1 MDLSG
6 PERPSKAPT
15 TRTAFPDV
23 AVDETRPPVAVA
35 APSRAGARPSIQTTE
50 WRVSGE
56 VVLERVSTDPYELS
70 YACLLIPRFKNHV
83 LIGDLVEDLNGWMKV
98 ICQSHGWGLDFLSIR
113 PEYLQWIVRV
123 QPTISSGSI
132 MQAFRAQ
139 TSERI
144 LDNFPL
150 FRNENLSRDFWAPGY
165 LIIVA
170 REPHPPEMVSE
181 FIRLTRQQQEFR
193 PRRPG

>member
-1 MDLSG
+1 MFA
-6 PERPSKAPT
+6 E
-15 TRTAFPDV
+15 V
-23 AVDETRPPVAVA
+23 AVDEARRSASRVA
-35 APSRAGARPSIQTTE
+35 ADSELKKSPLQLAE

-70 YACLLIPRFKNHV
+70 YACLLIPRFKTH
-83 LIGDLVEDLNGWMKV
+83 LLKGDLVEDLNKWMKLV
-98 ICQSHGWGLDFLSIR
+98 SQSNGWGLDFLSIR

-123 QPTISSGSI
+123 QPTVSSGRV
-132 MQAFRAQ
+132 MQEFRAK
-139 TSERI
+139 TSGKI

-150 FRNENLSRDFWAPGY
+150 FKNENLSRDFWAPGY

-193 PRRPG
+193 PRHVD